1 MDYVYEIYK
10 NSSIDIFNYS
20 ESNKFYNDI
29 CTTVTNDSYDI
40 LLEDRYDLY
49 YNDSNFNFCEE
60 NCNVTDI
67 NFEKFKVNCTCSN
80 LSSFYKYEK
89 SNYKRYIRNKTI
101 KDKDFQYLKCH
112 ISFNFLKKNVGNYI
126 ILTSFISQIINC
138 IMFCRRGL
146 NNIITTLNKLK
157 SNPPKK
163 RTKISKNS
171 RKNLVR
177 NYYLKDI
184 NKLSSYN
191 LEKGED
197 VTSKTPNEDIEDVKK
212 NNLYVYKVGNSIDTY
227 YNTLKK
233 KYNENDEENDDKQ
246 TQNTDN
252 SLNEKIKVRS
262 NVSCSKL
269 YCFAIQ
275 NKHKLISLFINNKYD
290 ITVYKISLF
299 ILTFSLDIFFC
310 CLFISNSHIQKLYHK
325 KTYFLGKDEILIAIY
340 SMLCSY
346 SITKL
351 IECFVEYKRELEK
364 YEKNP
369 NKRKTR
375 TFTFD
380 IKSKIECKFIVYF
393 FLTFI
398 ITGLTWY
405 FVCTFFG
412 TYKSK
417 NTLINLSLCYACNFF
432 ISFIIPFIYYGF
444 VNYLEYKSISKEN
457 QCLYNFAMFLLKF

>member
-1 MDYVYEIYK
+1 
-10 NSSIDIFNYS
+10 
-20 ESNKFYNDI
+20 
-29 CTTVTNDSYDI
+29 
-40 LLEDRYDLY
+40 
-49 YNDSNFNFCEE
+49 
-60 NCNVTDI
+60 
-67 NFEKFKVNCTCSN
+67 
-80 LSSFYKYEK
+80 
-89 SNYKRYIRNKTI
+89 
-101 KDKDFQYLKCH
+101 
-112 ISFNFLKKNVGNYI
+112 
-126 ILTSFISQIINC
+126 
-138 IMFCRRGL
+138 MFCRRGL

-212 NNLYVYKVGNSIDTY
+212 NNLYVYKVGNSINTY

-364 YEKNP
+364 YEKNL
-369 NKRKTR
+369 NERKKR

-398 ITGLTWY
+398 ITGITWY

-417 NTLINLSLCYACNFF
+417 NTFINLSLCYIFNFIF
-432 ISFIIPFIYYGF
+432 SFIIPFIYYGF
-444 VNYLEYKSISKEN
+444 ISCFLFMGISTEN
-457 QCLYNFAMFLLKF
+457 ECLYEITVFLLRL